1 MIIADKIIMLR
12 KKNDWSQEQLA
23 EQLGISRQSVSKWES
38 AAAVPDLDR
47 ILKLSE
53 LFGVSVDYLVKD
65 EMEEVDYSGTETVD
79 AADGRIVSAEEA
91 DTYIKLIKDSA
102 SKIAAGV
109 VLCILSPVASLLP
122 SLAKADYLGKY
133 ETLAEGIGVAVLL
146 SMISIA
152 VFLFIMYGMKLNK
165 YEYMEKEPISLA
177 YGVKGIVEK
186 KKDEYESEF
195 RKRIAVGVVLCI
207 FSVVPAALFSCFG
220 DNPLMDIIGSIF
232 LFVFV
237 ATGVYQFVSSGM
249 IHGCYEKLLQ
259 EGEYTQSR
267 KKENK
272 KIGPFAGIYWCI
284 ITAIY
289 LAISFTQNN
298 WGQSWIVWPVAGVA
312 FGAFIGMIRLIYGT
326 KCKGQA

>member
-1 MIIADKIIMLR
+1 
-12 KKNDWSQEQLA
+12 
-23 EQLGISRQSVSKWES
+23 
-38 AAAVPDLDR
+38 
-47 ILKLSE
+47 
-53 LFGVSVDYLVKD
+53 
-65 EMEEVDYSGTETVD
+65 
-79 AADGRIVSAEEA
+79 
-91 DTYIKLIKDSA
+91 
-102 SKIAAGV
+102 
-109 VLCILSPVASLLP
+109 
-122 SLAKADYLGKY
+122 
-133 ETLAEGIGVAVLL
+133 
-146 SMISIA
+146 
-152 VFLFIMYGMKLNK
+152 
-165 YEYMEKEPISLA
+165 LA

-207 FSVVPAALFSCFG
+207 FSVVPVAIFSCFG
-220 DNPLMDIIGSIF
+220 DKPLMDIIGSIF

-312 FGAFIGMIRLIYGT
+312 FGAFIGIIRLISGT
-326 KCKGQA
+326 KCLNSN

>member
-1 MIIADKIIMLR
+1 
-12 KKNDWSQEQLA
+12 
-23 EQLGISRQSVSKWES
+23 
-38 AAAVPDLDR
+38 
-47 ILKLSE
+47 
-53 LFGVSVDYLVKD
+53 
-65 EMEEVDYSGTETVD
+65 
-79 AADGRIVSAEEA
+79 
-91 DTYIKLIKDSA
+91 
-102 SKIAAGV
+102 
-109 VLCILSPVASLLP
+109 
-122 SLAKADYLGKY
+122 
-133 ETLAEGIGVAVLL
+133 
-146 SMISIA
+146 MISIA
-152 VFLFIMYGMKLNK
+152 VFIFIMYGMKLNR

-207 FSVVPAALFSCFG
+207 FSVVPVAICSCFG
-220 DNPLMDIIGSIF
+220 DKPLMDIIGSIF

-237 ATGVYQFVSSGM
+237 ATGVYQLVSSGM

-289 LAISFTQNN
+289 LAISFIQNN
-298 WGQSWIVWPVAGVA
+298 WGQSWLVWPVAGVA
-312 FGAFIGMIRLIYGT
+312 FGAFIGIIRLISGI
-326 KCKGQA
+326 KCSNDN